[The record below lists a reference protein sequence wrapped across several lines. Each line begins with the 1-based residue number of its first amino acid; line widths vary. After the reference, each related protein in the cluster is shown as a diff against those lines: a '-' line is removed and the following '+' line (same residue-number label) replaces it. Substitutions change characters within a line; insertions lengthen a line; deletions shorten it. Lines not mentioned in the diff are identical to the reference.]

1 MTRFWKLEL
10 AAACL
15 LLIAGSWLVPYRFPT
30 TGLVAGAS
38 SEVGFNN
45 AVSYAWYVAF
55 LLVPAFIVARVY
67 GPTLNRARTSST
79 PDRHGG
85 RLFWIF
91 SAIALLHVV
100 AFAALYF
107 YKGRLFFSEALYFQI
122 VLLRMVAGDRPYLDV
137 SFYYGPS
144 MIYPAFWL
152 SKVMSPQAAYAV
164 WYTATYVSG
173 LAVLMVVL
181 RRILKSDT
189 ATARWFVLLSI
200 GFLNPWNGL
209 NVTLVRYLVPSLV
222 LLLVADAV
230 WMGGAR
236 RLLAA
241 AGALAFALTYSFD
254 LSALSLA
261 ATTVFLAVVLLEPS
275 LRPLLDRFSGF
286 MYAEPPAAGGVEP
299 AVPRATVAMRAAAIV
314 VPAGA
319 AALAFFLAVDP
330 TGTALRLYPEVAL
343 SYAAGAHN
351 NPIYPNLPFLTLVA
365 LSIVATAFTLA
376 WAADARAG
384 RSTAFAVAFLALM
397 VVTERGAFAVSEPAH
412 IALYAL
418 PAILLCLFWSV
429 RLQDGARFRRWIAAA
444 VVVGLLVPVQYFQSS
459 QFWPLVA
466 GGLNMVTNVEASQS
480 GGARATQPVAQTLF
494 DLVRCG
500 GNDHPYVMLNLE
512 YYSQPVYQ
520 REHLRYVS
528 YFPMPI
534 TARTP
539 AGMER
544 MIDQVRAARA
554 IVIAR
559 PADLGPY
566 VPAQPSTGI
575 VKALDLVTGAP
586 SAGSK
591 LARDLGRNQHR
602 LFEPFTDFV
611 RTEYRPLCER
621 DGLVA
626 YGPRAA
632 ARP

>member
-10 AAACL
+10 TAACL
-15 LLIAGSWLVPYRFPT
+15 LLIAGAWLVPYRFPT

-55 LLVPAFIVARVY
+55 LIVPAFIVARACVS
-67 GPTLNRARTSST
+67 TLNRSRTVQIA
-79 PDRHGG
+79 DRNGS
-85 RLFWIF
+85 RLLWIF
-91 SAIALLHVV
+91 GVIALVHIA

-122 VLLRMVAGDRPYLDV
+122 VLLRMVAGDRPYLDM

-181 RRILKSDT
+181 RRILKSDK
-189 ATARWFVLLSI
+189 ATAWWFVLLSI
-200 GFLNPWNGL
+200 GFINPWNGL

-236 RLLAA
+236 RLFAA
-241 AGALAFALTYSFD
+241 ACALAFALTYSFD

-261 ATTVFLAVVLLEPS
+261 ATIVFLAVALLEPS
-275 LRPLLDRFSGF
+275 LRPLLNRVSAL
-286 MYAEPPAAGGVEP
+286 MHVARPANLSAEPE
-299 AVPRATVAMRAAAIV
+299 VPPATVAVRAAAIV
-314 VPAGA
+314 VPAVA
-319 AALAFFLAVDP
+319 AALAFFFAVDP

-376 WAADARAG
+376 WATDGRAG

-397 VVTERGAFAVSEPAH
+397 VVTERGAFGVSEPTH

-444 VVVGLLVPVQYFQSS
+444 VVVGLLLPVQYFQSS

-466 GGLNMVTNVEASQS
+466 GVLRLGTNVEASQTRS
-480 GGARATQPVAQTLF
+480 ARNTQPIEQTLV

-500 GNDHPYVMLNLE
+500 GDTQPYVMFNLE
-512 YYSQPVYQ
+512 YYSQPIYQ
-520 REHLRYVS
+520 GERLRYVS

-534 TARTP
+534 TTRTP

-544 MIDQVRAARA
+544 MIGEVRAARA

-566 VPAQPSTGI
+566 VAAPASSGV
-575 VKALDLVTGAP
+575 VKALDLVSGGP

-591 LARDLGRNQHR
+591 LAGELARNQHR

-626 YGPRAA
+626 YGPS
-632 ARP
+632 AR